1 MSNPYFSFKQFTV
14 FHDRC
19 AMKVGVDGVTLGVWA
34 DIADAESIL
43 DVGTGSG
50 LIALMLA
57 QRSNAEIKAID
68 IDAQSV
74 IQTQENV
81 ERSPW
86 KERISV
92 FHTSFQNF
100 AEKNTRKFDLIACNP
115 PFFIG
120 SMKSPSE
127 ARTTARHNDTLPQL
141 DLILNA
147 QKCLTN
153 KGKLCVILPVLEGN
167 SFIELAEKNELFCT
181 KKVTVFPNFEKPP
194 KRLLLEF
201 QKEKKQCEET
211 ELIIE
216 KERNTYTHDY
226 AELVK
231 GFYLKL

>member
-19 AMKVGVDGVTLGVWA
+19 AMKVGVDGVTLGAWIDVSG
-34 DIADAESIL
+34 AESIL

-50 LIALMLA
+50 LMGLMLA
-57 QRSNAEIKAID
+57 QRSNAEITAID
-68 IDAQSV
+68 IDAHSV
-74 IQTQENV
+74 IQTKENV

-92 FHTSFQNF
+92 FHISFQDF

-141 DLILNA
+141 DLILNT
-147 QKCLTN
+147 QKCLN
-153 KGKLCVILPVLEGN
+153 DKGKLCVILPVLEGN
-167 SFIELAEKNELFCT
+167 NFIELAEKNELFCT
-181 KKVTVFPNFEKPP
+181 KKVTVFPNSEKPA

-201 QKEKKQCEET
+201 QKEKKQGEET

-216 KERNTYTHDY
+216 KERYVYTPEY

-231 GFYLKL
+231 DFYLKL